1 MFLVCHDLVIM
12 GMAKIMN
19 RAMLTVLAVGIVAQP
34 AMAAEI
40 ARIKRAVGT
49 TSVERGKAKLTPA
62 PGFQLQSGDTLVT
75 GKDGQLSLTFIDDT
89 RFSVGPNSNVAV
101 DQFDYNRT
109 TQAGAFVTR
118 VNRGSLAVVSGQIAK
133 SKQDAMKVRT
143 PTSLLGVRGTR
154 FIVEV
159 PK

>member
-1 MFLVCHDLVIM
+1 MRRAILGAM
-12 GMAKIMN
+12 GLA
-19 RAMLTVLAVGIVAQP
+19 VLAMP
-34 AMAAEI
+34 AAAEI
-40 ARIKRAVGT
+40 GRVKRVMGVAM
-49 TSVERGKAKLTPA
+49 VERGSAKLTPA
-62 PGFQLQSGDTLVT
+62 PGFQLQPGDTLVT
-75 GKDGQLSLTFIDDT
+75 GRDGQMSLSFIDDT
-89 RFSVGPNSNVAV
+89 RFSVGPNSRVSV
-101 DQFDYNRT
+101 DQFEYNRT
-109 TQAGAFVTR
+109 TQAGSFVTR

>member
-1 MFLVCHDLVIM
+1 MR
-12 GMAKIMN
+12 
-19 RAMLTVLAVGIVAQP
+19 RAILIATGLAVLAQP
-34 AMAAEI
+34 AWAEI
-40 ARIKRAVGT
+40 GRIKRIMGIAT
-49 TSVERGKAKLTPA
+49 VERGSARLTPA
-62 PGFQLQSGDTLVT
+62 PGFQLQPGDTLVT
-75 GKDGQLSLTFIDDT
+75 GKDGQISLSFIDDT
-89 RFSVGPNSNVAV
+89 RFSVGPNSRISV

-109 TQAGAFVTR
+109 TQAGSFVTR

>member
-1 MFLVCHDLVIM
+1 MMRKAVVAFLGL
-12 GMAKIMN
+12 
-19 RAMLTVLAVGIVAQP
+19 AMLAQP
-34 AMAAEI
+34 AWAEI
-40 ARIKRAVGT
+40 GRIKRSVGVA
-49 TSVERGKAKLTPA
+49 SIERGKTKLTPT
-62 PGFQLQSGDTLVT
+62 PGFQLMPGDMLVT
-75 GKDGQLSLTFIDDT
+75 GKDGQMSLTFIDDT
-89 RFSVGPNSNVAV
+89 RFAVGPNSRISV

-109 TQAGAFVTR
+109 TQAGSFVTS

-159 PK
+159 SK

>member
-1 MFLVCHDLVIM
+1 MR
-12 GMAKIMN
+12 K
-19 RAMLTVLAVGIVAQP
+19 TVLTLIGLALLAQP
-34 AMAAEI
+34 AWAEI
-40 ARIKRAVGT
+40 GRIKRSMGV
-49 TSVERGKAKLTPA
+49 TSVERGKAKLAPS
-62 PGFQLQSGDTLVT
+62 PGFQLLPGDTLVT
-75 GKDGQLSLTFIDDT
+75 GKDGQMSLTFIDDT
-89 RFSVGPNSNVAV
+89 RFSVGPNSRISV

-109 TQAGAFVTR
+109 TQAGSFLTS

-159 PK
+159 SK

>member
-1 MFLVCHDLVIM
+1 MRKAILVA
-12 GMAKIMN
+12 MA
-19 RAMLTVLAVGIVAQP
+19 VAVMAIP
-34 AMAAEI
+34 AAAEI
-40 ARIKRAVGT
+40 GRVKRITGVATVQRGT
-49 TSVERGKAKLTPA
+49 AKLTPA
-62 PGFQLQSGDTLVT
+62 PGFQLEPGDMLVT
-75 GKDGQLSLTFIDDT
+75 GKDGQMSLSFIDDT
-89 RFSVGPNSNVAV
+89 RFSVGPNSRVSV
-101 DQFDYNRT
+101 DQFEYNRT
-109 TQAGAFVTR
+109 TQSGTFVTR